1 MPKALETIESMIS
14 IKPKEKKVQ
23 HFDNKENASQEQQSS
38 LAKDRIMRQIKPP
51 QKYAYAYLIAYAIS
65 LVESIEN
72 EEPHTYHEAIT
83 IR

>member
-23 HFDNKENASQEQQSS
+23 HFDDKENAPQEQQSS

-51 QKYAYAYLIAYAIS
+51 QKYAYAIS